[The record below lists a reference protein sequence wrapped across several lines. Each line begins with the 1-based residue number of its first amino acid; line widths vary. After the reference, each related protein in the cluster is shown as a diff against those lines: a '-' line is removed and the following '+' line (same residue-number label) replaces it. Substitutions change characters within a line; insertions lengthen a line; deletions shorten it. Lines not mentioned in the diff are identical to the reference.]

1 MGLHDIAVNE
11 IAAKEKGVDISVA
24 DIAAYKEFLDYID
37 FTDDD
42 QIPNLRA
49 VKYIAGLVGGP
60 AVSIL
65 IPPQPTIYTYT
76 LSPTE
81 LDAVNAIGRQ
91 PNFTAVMPSGEPFSE
106 IKPIYTPYNT
116 PGIYTDITINLNT
129 DSENTFVTFS

>member
-11 IAAKEKGVDISVA
+11 IAAKNKGVDISVA
-24 DIAAYKEFLDYID
+24 DILAYKEFLDYID

-60 AVSIL
+60 ALSML
-65 IPPQPTIYTYT
+65 IPPQVSFSYT

-81 LDAVNAIGRQ
+81 LAAVNAIGRQ

-116 PGIYTDITINLNT
+116 PGVYTNITINLNT